1 MTSIGSVIRLVQRL
15 RDEKET
21 LEPLDWN
28 GVFEDQGY
36 YSVKLRPKSKECYDW
51 GVEQFGQEHFAWTGS
66 KFFFET
72 EQDAIMFTLRW
83 GRDN

>member
-1 MTSIGSVIRLVQRL
+1 MTSIGNFIRLVQRL

-28 GVFEDQGY
+28 SVFEDQGY
-36 YSVKLRPKSKECYDW
+36 YSVLLRPRNKECYEW
-51 GVEQFGQEHFAWTGS
+51 CAEQFGKEHFAWTGS

-72 EQDAIMFTLRW
+72 EQDAIMFKLRW
-83 GRDN
+83 A

>member
-1 MTSIGSVIRLVQRL
+1 MTSIGSFIRSLQRQ
-15 RDEKET
+15 DEVRET
-21 LEPLDWN
+21 IELFDWN
-28 GVFEDQGY
+28 GVLEDQGY
-36 YSVKLRPKSKECYDW
+36 YSVKLRPKNKESWDW
-51 GVEQFGQEHFAWTGS
+51 CTEKFGAEHYAWTGS